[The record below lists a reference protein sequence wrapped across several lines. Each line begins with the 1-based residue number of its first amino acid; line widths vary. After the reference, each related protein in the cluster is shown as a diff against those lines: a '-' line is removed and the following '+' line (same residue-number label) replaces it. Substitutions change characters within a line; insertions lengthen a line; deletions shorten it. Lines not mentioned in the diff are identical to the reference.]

1 MATHSSILAWR
12 ILWTEEPGGLLS
24 MRSPRVRHKLSDLAC
39 MNALEKEMVTAPVI
53 LPGESQRQRSLVG
66 CRLWGCTESDTTEGT
81 QQQQQ
86 QPPLVFP
93 SFYSSLHFVV
103 HYWHSFVYI
112 SILLPLECLLGR
124 ASTIGQHNS
133 LPTAFVQCFCVASMV
148 PGKKKKER
156 KSCCL
161 NLFYL

>member
-1 MATHSSILAWR
+1 MNHSTPGLPGAQLVTNPPAMQETLVQSLGWEDPLEEGRATHSSILAWR

-81 QQQQQ
+81 
-86 QPPLVFP
+86 
-93 SFYSSLHFVV
+93 
-103 HYWHSFVYI
+103 
-112 SILLPLECLLGR
+112 
-124 ASTIGQHNS
+124 
-133 LPTAFVQCFCVASMV
+133 
-148 PGKKKKER
+148 
-156 KSCCL
+156 
-161 NLFYL
+161 